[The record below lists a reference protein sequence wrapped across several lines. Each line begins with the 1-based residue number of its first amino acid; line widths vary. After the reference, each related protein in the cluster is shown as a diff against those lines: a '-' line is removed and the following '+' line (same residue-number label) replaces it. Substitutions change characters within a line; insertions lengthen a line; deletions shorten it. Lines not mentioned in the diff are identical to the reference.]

1 MKNYLI
7 LILIAFLL
15 SSCGTYYYYPTY
27 QNVPTNTKEN
37 EISYACFLS
46 GDNMGFN
53 LSYSMT
59 KNLGSFLTVNTFDN
73 LDSEKATKMADLG
86 LYYFKSINIA
96 NNKNIKSTYSL
107 TSAYGFGQNN
117 RHDFAYAL
125 DIKRVFLQPSFTFQS
140 NYVDLGFSSRF
151 SYVDYKVEKFLGE
164 EYKFLFDHLYDIG
177 ERGFLFFEPH
187 MYVGLGYKGVK
198 LNCHITNVNKINSA
212 KILFYDTRVVYLSL
226 SLNFDI
232 DKIFKNKLFQ

>member
-7 LILIAFLL
+7 LILIASLL
-15 SSCGTYYYYPTY
+15 SGCGTYYYYPTY

-37 EISYACFLS
+37 EISYACFRS
-46 GDNMGFN
+46 GDNRGFN

-73 LDSEKATKMADLG
+73 LNSEKATRMTDLG
-86 LYYFKSINIA
+86 LYYFNSINIA

-107 TSAYGFGQNN
+107 TSAYGTGQNN

-125 DIKRVFLQPSFTFQS
+125 DIKRVFLQPTFTFQS
-140 NYVDLGFSSRF
+140 KYVDFGLSSRF

-164 EYKFLFDHLYDIG
+164 KYKHLFDQLYDIG

-187 MYVGLGYKGVK
+187 MYIGIGYKWVK
-198 LNCHITNVNKINSA
+198 VNYHMMKVSKINSA
-212 KILFYDTRVVYLSL
+212 KILYYDFRVGYLSL
-226 SLNFDI
+226 SFNLDLAT
-232 DKIFKNKLFQ
+232 IFN